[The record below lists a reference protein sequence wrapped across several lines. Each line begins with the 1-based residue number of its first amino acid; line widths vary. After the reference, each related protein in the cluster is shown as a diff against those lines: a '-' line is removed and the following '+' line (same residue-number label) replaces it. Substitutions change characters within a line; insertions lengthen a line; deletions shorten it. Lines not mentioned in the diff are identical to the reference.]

1 MADIEIKMNGMTK
14 LEKTEYLKG
23 LSAEQQ
29 LLYRRYKDIQR
40 QKRYKENPENRK
52 KANELSRVRMEE
64 LRSGE
69 PEKYKEMNREHNKK
83 YNEKIKAINKKAE
96 ALNKITDAIK
106 AKKARKEAEIRAV
119 EKATATAEKLTQKQ
133 QEIKQ
138 IITEANKTMEKAKK
152 KAVKKATASAEEL
165 TQKQDEIRNMMT
177 RAKAK
182 AEEALKKLD
191 EAKKNIQNNTTPTP
205 TKKTRGRKAK

>member
-1 MADIEIKMNGMTK
+1 MADIEAHIKDFTK
-14 LEKTEYLKG
+14 QQKTEYLRS
-23 LSAEQQ
+23 LTAEQQ
-29 LLYRRYKDIQR
+29 LKYRRYKDNQR
-40 QKRYKENPENRK
+40 QKKYKQNPENRK

-69 PEKYKEMNREHNKK
+69 PEKYKEMNREHNQTYNKK
-83 YNEKIKAINKKAE
+83 IRAIKTKAE
-96 ALNKITDAIK
+96 ALNKISDAIK
-106 AKKARKEAEIRAV
+106 AKKARQQAEIRAV

-138 IITEANKTMEKAKK
+138 I
-152 KAVKKATASAEEL
+152 
-165 TQKQDEIRNMMT
+165 MT
-177 RAKAK
+177 RTRPKA
-182 AEEALKKLD
+182 EALKKRY